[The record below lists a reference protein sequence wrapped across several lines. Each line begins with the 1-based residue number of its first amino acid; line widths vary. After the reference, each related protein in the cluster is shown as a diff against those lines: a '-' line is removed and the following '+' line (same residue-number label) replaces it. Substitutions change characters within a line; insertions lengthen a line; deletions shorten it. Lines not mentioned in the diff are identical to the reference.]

1 MKEPNIEK
9 LIDFFIV
16 KGFQSIKNIDY
27 NPLAEFIPYVT
38 SKEVVH
44 TKILKEIL
52 SYENN
57 AVNFINYFLKKEV
70 PNDIKI
76 NVFKERKVQSVLT
89 GLNDRSIDLCITWED
104 CDKNKHSVI
113 IENKLNNANFQERQ
127 MEDYLASITQN
138 KNEKVEASIIIYK
151 SKNKVIDKENKYI
164 LISPE
169 ELAEWVKSIAN
180 KNVNLLAYAN
190 YLFDLNKINIDMRNS
205 EKLLGCTLE
214 EIKELDL
221 LTQAFSKL
229 NESKN
234 HYIVSRIREI
244 HENISYE
251 WGKLDEGAK
260 MLQIWNPDDY
270 QRNDLWIAIYPPS
283 NPADDEQ
290 GTDIYVYT
298 HAKKSEGDYEKI
310 TAGLSD
316 SNRHYQYKGS
326 QEGYAYFRD
335 EKNFRFQFFDKDKKE
350 AMITEIIRLLDK
362 IHEIK

>member
-16 KGFQSIKNIDY
+16 KEFQSKEIIDF
-27 NPLAEFIPYVT
+27 NPLAEFIPYVS

-57 AVNFINYFLKKEV
+57 AVHFINFFLKKDI
-70 PNDIKI
+70 PNDVKI

-89 GLNDRSIDLCITWED
+89 GLKDRSIDLCLTWED
-104 CDKNKHSVI
+104 SLKNQHSVI

-127 MEDYLASITQN
+127 MEDYLASLTQI
-138 KNEKVEASIIIYK
+138 KNEIVDASIIIFK
-151 SKNKVIDKENKYI
+151 SKNKVIDKGNKYT

-169 ELAEWVKSIAN
+169 ELGKWIKSISYN
-180 KNVNLLAYAN
+180 NVNLLAYAN
-190 YLFDLNKINIDMRNS
+190 YLLDLNKINIDMEIS
-205 EKLLGCTLE
+205 QKLLDCSLQ
-214 EIKELDL
+214 EIKDLDL
-221 LTQAFSKL
+221 LNKAFSKL

-234 HYIVSRIREI
+234 YYIVSQIKKS
-244 HENISYE
+244 HKNISYE

-298 HAKKSEGDYEKI
+298 HAKKSEGDYDKI
-310 TAGLSD
+310 TSGLSD
-316 SNRHYQYKGS
+316 SKMKYNHLGT
-326 QEGYAYFRD
+326 QEGYAYFRAD
-335 EKNFRFQFFDKDKKE
+335 DNFRFQFFDKDKKE

>member
-9 LIDFFIV
+9 LIDFFID
-16 KGFQSIKNIDY
+16 KEFQSKEIIDF
-27 NPLAEFIPYVT
+27 NPLAQFIPYVS

-57 AVNFINYFLKKEV
+57 AVHFINFFLKKEI

-89 GLNDRSIDLCITWED
+89 GLNDRSIDLCITWEE

-151 SKNKVIDKENKYI
+151 SKNKVIDKENKYV

-169 ELAEWVKSIAN
+169 ELAKWVKSIAN

-205 EKLLGCTLE
+205 EKLLDCSLQQ
-214 EIKELDL
+214 IKELNL
-221 LTQAFSKL
+221 LNQAFSKL

-234 HYIVSRIREI
+234 HYIVSQVQKF

-310 TAGLSD
+310 TCGLSD
-316 SNRHYQYKGS
+316 SKMKYNHLGT
-326 QEGYAYFRD
+326 QEGYAYFRAD
-335 EKNFRFQFFDKDKKE
+335 DNFRFQFFNKDKRE